1 MLRKFVRCL
10 DLSSSFLSFYAPLIF
25 PCAQAS
31 QLSQFP
37 RLEDNLMH
45 RVHFICSLLMFR
57 KRTGSSLES
66 NASLKRGFRA
76 SLDQD
81 SMEFPTNSPMITGHS
96 TVSALEGYR
105 IRVQFRHRHFQT
117 TSTMQ
122 FPSQASNQT
131 TKQKLAENSQQIHP
145 NTIIPNHKF
154 KFKFNSSSFI

>member
-1 MLRKFVRCL
+1 VRCL
-10 DLSSSFLSFYAPLIF
+10 DLSSSFLSFCAPLLF

-37 RLEDNLMH
+37 RFEGSLIH
-45 RVHFICSLLMFR
+45 RVHFIRSLLMFR
-57 KRTGSSLES
+57 KRTVSSLES
-66 NASLKRGFRA
+66 NASLKGGFRA

-96 TVSALEGYR
+96 AVNALEGYR
-105 IRVQFRHRHFQT
+105 IRALFRNRYFQI

-131 TKQKLAENSQQIHP
+131 TKQKLAENSQQIP
-145 NTIIPNHKF
+145 QTQ
-154 KFKFNSSSFI
+154 